1 MEFHQRGRRTGGNPS
16 QSRPGKYVI
25 ERQNGAWIRLSREEL
40 REVHNE
46 LLRRISA
53 PAPSRAEEIK
63 DSSGEQNDAFHTFL
77 VTIQPSTRNRG
88 VTANERFLRVKQS
101 PKAWFFLFKTRLLRA
116 GNALAMTA

>member
-1 MEFHQRGRRTGGNPS
+1 LEFHQRGRRTGGNPS

-40 REVHNE
+40 REVRNE

-77 VTIQPSTRNRG
+77 RKYRELSKLNQETYERVRG
-88 VTANERFLRVKQS
+88 YAEIVARLRDK
-101 PKAWFFLFKTRLLRA
+101 K
-116 GNALAMTA
+116 